1 MTQMKSRKRIVI
13 FGGGTVSHIRNHLA
27 LCAPAYGGTARRL
40 AKIYAAEL
48 ESQGLASDYVVETLL
63 TKMADSSSKLETN
76 ADVAAKVDELLA
88 DPTVKSIIFNVAMAD
103 FDGQIGDIPS
113 GKTAKRLRTNEG
125 AKSISISPSD
135 KVIGR
140 IRKTRKD
147 IFLVGF
153 KTTCGESAD
162 VQYKRGIELLKVN
175 SANLVLANDTA
186 SMLNMICAP
195 EETRYAQTE
204 NREDCLAFLA
214 KMAISRMQN
223 TFTRSTVVEA
233 PTVSWTSDTV
243 PANLREVVDHCI
255 ERGAY
260 KPILGKTAGHFAV
273 KVGDGEILTSIR
285 KSNFND
291 LGKVGLVKVESSG
304 DHEVIAYGAK
314 PSVGGQSQR
323 IIFKEHEAEGLDC
336 IVHFHCPVRADAPLK
351 AQIPVKAQW
360 PNECGSHE
368 CGRNTSRGLAP
379 VDLGGGDKLSV
390 VFLDEHGPNIVFN
403 RNTPAFKVKA
413 FIDGNFD
420 LSAKTGGLVAN

>member
-1 MTQMKSRKRIVI
+1 MSLAGGFVRARRVAGPMRGQWAVIVQDQVGLAQVGGGGLRGEAKTHVVIKMFAKLDEELPSEFVVGVVKGVFRI
-13 FGGGTVSHIRNHLA
+13 FGVGQVSRSQA
-27 LCAPAYGGTARRL
+27 GDVESRL
-40 AKIYAAEL
+40 RVL
-48 ESQGLASDYVVETLL
+48 DG
-63 TKMADSSSKLETN
+63 
-76 ADVAAKVDELLA
+76 
-88 DPTVKSIIFNVAMAD
+88 NVD

-113 GKTAKRLRTNEG
+113 GKTAKRLRTSEG

-162 VQYKRGIELLKVN
+162 VQYKRGIELLKIN

-195 EETRYAQTE
+195 EEARYAQTG
-204 NREDCLAFLA
+204 NREECLAFLA

-223 TFTRSTVVEA
+223 TFTRSTVVDA
-233 PTVSWTSDTV
+233 PTVPWTSDTV
-243 PANLREVVDHCI
+243 PANLRDVVDHCI

-273 KVGDGEILTSIR
+273 KVGDGKILTSIR

-336 IVHFHCPVRADAPLK
+336 IVHFHCPVRADAPMK
-351 AQIPVKAQW
+351 AMIPVKEQW

-368 CGRNTSRGLAP
+368 CGRNTSRGLGP

-403 RNTPAFKVKA
+403 RKTPAAKVKA